1 MLPAETMV
9 ANIKGMLEAGYAS
22 EHDALIGTKIAHILC
37 GGSLAG
43 GTPCSEEHYLELEK
57 EAFVSL
63 CGEEKTQARM
73 QSILMS
79 NKPLRN

>member
-1 MLPAETMV
+1 MAQTMV
-9 ANIKGMLEAGYAS
+9 ANIKGMHEAGYAS
-22 EHDALIGTKIAHILC
+22 EHDARIGIKIAHILC
-37 GGSLAG
+37 GGDVAT
-43 GTPCSEEHYLELEK
+43 GTPRSEQDYLDLEK
-57 EAFVSL
+57 EGFVSL